1 MEVSPLAVAAFAAMM
16 ALGGCAATTPPP
28 PASSLYERL
37 GGLGAISAV
46 VDDGVANIAADPRI
60 NRRFDAAAVPRLKGS
75 LVEFVCARTGGP
87 CVYRGRNMADAHEGM
102 YIRDEEFNALVQ
114 DLVMS
119 LDKFK
124 VPAREQ
130 GELLVLLERMRN
142 AIVGH

>member
-1 MEVSPLAVAAFAAMM
+1 MHRTTLAAAAFVALMT
-16 ALGGCAATTPPP
+16 LGGCATTTPPP
-28 PASSLYERL
+28 ASTLYARL
-37 GGLGAISAV
+37 GGLEAISAV

-60 NRRFDAAAVPRLKGS
+60 NHRFRAASLPHLKKS

-102 YIRDEEFNALVQ
+102 FIRDAEFDALMQ
-114 DLVMS
+114 DLFKS

-130 GELLVLLERMRN
+130 GELQALLGQMRN